1 MSLPESL
8 PESFRSFVEEAPCAV
23 AARMVLMFLLNDEI
37 LRTLWAK
44 NAITQYEQ
52 EITLTN
58 LVNVVLDVACG
69 SRRSIRAA
77 YLPRKDEIA
86 ASLTAF
92 YGKLN
97 RTELGISEAV
107 VAYTGKQAGQL
118 IRAMN
123 DTQAMGGLQQ
133 EPVPGFPTYVVDGN
147 VLTGTEH
154 RLKPLRQTRAAALPG
169 KSLAVYEHATGT
181 VDQAV
186 LCEDAHTQERAMLH
200 DLEIRPGTHW
210 IADRNFCVTSFFLR
224 IQKLGA
230 FFTIRHHL
238 SLTLHPEGK
247 AIPRGRCDT
256 GKISEQTIKVTDKTD
271 GNEQVLFWRK
281 ITLKLDVPT
290 RDGET
295 QLVLVSNLPAEV
307 PAKTIVTAYRQRWKI
322 EQHFQRLTDWLHCE
336 APTLSHPRAALFAF
350 CMSLV
355 AANALAVL
363 IAAIRVAHGVEAADN
378 LSYMALADEVGG
390 TYRGMM
396 IALPPRR
403 WNFVRRYTVKQF
415 ARLLREI
422 ACHAD
427 LRILTKTRRGPKK
440 PRPKIPYNKKIKHV
454 STHRL
459 LNEAR
464 EKGC

>member
-1 MSLPESL
+1 MLL
-8 PESFRSFVEEAPCAV
+8 PESFRPFVEEAPCAV

-58 LVNVVLDVACG
+58 LVDVTLDVACG

-77 YLPRKDEIA
+77 YLPRKEEIA

-92 YGKLN
+92 YGKLS

-107 VAYTGKQAGQL
+107 VTYTGKQAGQL
-118 IRAMN
+118 IR
-123 DTQAMGGLQQ
+123 AMGGLQQ

-147 VLTGTEH
+147 ALTSTDH
-154 RLKPLRQTRAAALPG
+154 RLKPLRQTLAGALPG
-169 KSLAVYEHATGT
+169 KSLAVYEHATGVVT
-181 VDQAV
+181 QVV
-186 LCEDAHTQERAMLH
+186 LCEDAYTQERAMLP

-210 IADRNFCVTSFFLR
+210 IADRNFCVTGFFLR
-224 IQKLGA
+224 IQKADA

-238 SLTLHPEGK
+238 KMTLNPEEK
-247 AIPRGRCDT
+247 AISRGSCDT
-256 GKISEQTIKVTDKTD
+256 GKISEQTIKVTDKTEE
-271 GNEQVLFWRK
+271 NEQVFFWRK

-290 RDGET
+290 RDGEK
-295 QLVLVSNLPAEV
+295 QIVLISNLPAEV
-307 PAKTIVTAYRQRWKI
+307 HAKTIVAAYRQRWKI

-336 APTLSHPRAALFAF
+336 IPTLSHPRAALFAF
-350 CMSLV
+350 SMSLV

-363 IAAIRVAHGVEAADN
+363 IAAIRVAHGEEAADN

-403 WNFVRRYTVKQF
+403 WTFVRRYSTKQF
-415 ARLLREI
+415 ARVLWEI
-422 ACHAD
+422 ASHAN
-427 LRILTKTRRGPKK
+427 LQILTKTRRGPKK
-440 PRPKIPYNKKIKHV
+440 PRPKLPYTKKHV

-464 EKGC
+464 EKAC